1 MRADYLHQGQH
12 RHHHRGQDAEHQG
25 QAGRGEE
32 GAVGQLEAGGD
43 EVDQE
48 REDLT
53 QGDDDEAQLCGR
65 GQPSGDFPGPAV
77 RHVFQG

>member
-1 MRADYLHQGQH
+1 M
-12 RHHHRGQDAEHQG
+12 
-25 QAGRGEE
+25 
-32 GAVGQLEAGGD
+32 
-43 EVDQE
+43 DQE